1 MLFGS
6 IFERGS
12 TWRVSELLSVAEI
25 CDDIGD
31 MLRLPAPPTPGPTPA
46 TADDDA
52 DCPVASTSAP
62 AGPLAAS
69 SRFRSLN
76 DLFATISAISGLD
89 VRHSIGSRSMCFL
102 ARGIGCRGSV
112 VLPASSP
119 ELSVP
124 VPPGPP
130 SLPCLI
136 SSSMIFSSA
145 SCFCFFSCSFC
156 WMFTREP
163 TLLPSFSLEPPIL
176 LLVLL
181 MVMLLLLLLL
191 LLMLLLMWWKL
202 QLLVG
207 LLLLKQLARRS
218 MVVHTAPSGCIRRC
232 NRQVRRRH
240 KGGRFLL
247 FPLRGRIDRVR
258 KAAVKHTRNRVWIL
272 LAAVAVQRTT
282 PNASTDTAASLTS
295 GASTTTA
302 STIYAV
308 FVPGQ
313 AAASVRGAVAGALL
327 RHASTRLVPEPAHV
341 EVPVVHDHKE
351 QAGGKAA
358 EHGQRYEIPTVR
370 PVWPHADHPQ
380 ADEQTVFRKHYH
392 VEGQHQPVDVLQ
404 PHVLAKAGQRPAH
417 AKQRQR
423 GRHHVQI
430 AERFLLLLGQIRLLH
445 QRRTRRQV
453 MVVMAQ
459 RFQLQCRGQLRL
471 ALQRH
476 EHVQLEQQHRG
487 GLAKRVHQPQH
498 AEVAHLVLHVPQVDR
513 HEQLRVPPQHT
524 ELGDVQRE
532 HYVPAVL
539 GGTGGTTTTAGGH
552 SAFGL
557 FAPSGHA
564 LAVGRVQATAATA
577 GRVCLR
583 VRWPGA
589 RGAGIANFTLIQ
601 VPPDGHN
608 L

>member
-6 IFERGS
+6 ILERGS

-31 MLRLPAPPTPGPTPA
+31 MLRLPAPPTPGPPTPG

-62 AGPLAAS
+62 AEPLPPPPFRLTSADMLIPFSPKLLLAAS

-156 WMFTREP
+156 WIFTREP
-163 TLLPSFSLEPPIL
+163 TLLPSFSLEPP
-176 LLVLL
+176 
-181 MVMLLLLLLL
+181 
-191 LLMLLLMWWKL
+191 
-202 QLLVG
+202 
-207 LLLLKQLARRS
+207 
-218 MVVHTAPSGCIRRC
+218 H
-232 NRQVRRRH
+232 
-240 KGGRFLL
+240 
-247 FPLRGRIDRVR
+247 
-258 KAAVKHTRNRVWIL
+258 
-272 LAAVAVQRTT
+272 TT
-282 PNASTDTAASLTS
+282 PNASTDTATSLTS
-295 GASTTTA
+295 GASATTTTT
-302 STIYAV
+302 TIHTV
-308 FVPGQ
+308 LVPGQ
-313 AAASVRGAVAGALL
+313 AAASIRGAVTSALL

-358 EHGQRYEIPTVR
+358 QHGQRHEIPTVR

-392 VEGQHQPVDVLQ
+392 VEGELQ
-404 PHVLAKAGQRPAH
+404 WFEGGGMELELQEIGSFATDGFFLTIFCRCLTSCRLMYAKMYTNAIKPPS
-417 AKQRQR
+417 
-423 GRHHVQI
+423 VV
-430 AERFLLLLGQIRLLH
+430 FLS
-445 QRRTRRQV
+445 
-453 MVVMAQ
+453 
-459 RFQLQCRGQLRL
+459 
-471 ALQRH
+471 
-476 EHVQLEQQHRG
+476 
-487 GLAKRVHQPQH
+487 
-498 AEVAHLVLHVPQVDR
+498 
-513 HEQLRVPPQHT
+513 
-524 ELGDVQRE
+524 RE
-532 HYVPAVL
+532 MRSP
-539 GGTGGTTTTAGGH
+539 
-552 SAFGL
+552 
-557 FAPSGHA
+557 
-564 LAVGRVQATAATA
+564 
-577 GRVCLR
+577 
-583 VRWPGA
+583 
-589 RGAGIANFTLIQ
+589 
-601 VPPDGHN
+601 
-608 L
+608 